1 MHTSDRPRVCIKHD
15 KGGMVCALAIEDRVC
30 SRTGGPL
37 VRQTSKKSWLHTCN
51 SCDLPISERVPET
64 RLTHDHLLTPV
75 CPSIFS
81 AKQDHVL
88 NDEEGVNDVE
98 GNTDPDT
105 RSIAW
110 SVLRSKNVSG
120 EDSRESSSS
129 CHHCHGQSF
138 LELSDQVIV
147 GICPLQRNVSDYS
160 KLSDE
165 DTSVASVRIR
175 TPADPVPLSAILSRV
190 KWTAD
195 NTYITMPTI

>member
-1 MHTSDRPRVCIKHD
+1 MPCLSK
-15 KGGMVCALAIEDRVC
+15 MVC
-30 SRTGGPL
+30 SRTDGRFVRPSNQSNQL
-37 VRQTSKKSWLHTCN
+37 VAYSQSS
-51 SCDLPISERVPET
+51 DLPISERVSEA
-64 RLTHDHLLTPV
+64 RLTHDDLLAPV

-81 AKQDHVL
+81 AEENHVL
-88 NDEEGVNDVE
+88 DDKDGVNDVE

-120 EDSRESSSS
+120 EDSRESSTS
-129 CHHCHGQSF
+129 CHHCHGQPF
-138 LELSDQVIV
+138 LELSNQVIV

-175 TPADPVPLSAILSRV
+175 TPADPVSWSAIFSRV
-190 KWTAD
+190 KWTAN